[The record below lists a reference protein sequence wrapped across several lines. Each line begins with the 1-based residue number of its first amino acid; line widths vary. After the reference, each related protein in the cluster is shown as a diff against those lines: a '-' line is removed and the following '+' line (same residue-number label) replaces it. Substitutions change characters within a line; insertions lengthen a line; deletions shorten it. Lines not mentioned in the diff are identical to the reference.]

1 MELAVGASEATLKSL
16 LSKLG
21 SLLSEEYALIRG
33 VRGDIQFIND
43 ELASMQAFL
52 NRLKRAPGDHDE
64 QRLDWMKQVREV
76 AYDQWRSQKLY
87 LRGAD

>member
-1 MELAVGASEATLKSL
+1 MELAVGASAATLKSL

-52 NRLKRAPGDHDE
+52 SNLSKSDE
-64 QRLDWMKQVREV
+64 SGWKELNCTSKDWKVHMAWTNLERTVMMS
-76 AYDQWRSQKLY
+76 Y
-87 LRGAD
+87 